1 MWLWY
6 LLIFIFGTIIGS
18 FLNVL
23 IIRYNTGK
31 SLAGRS
37 GCLACGR
44 QLTALDLVP
53 ILSYLSLKGRCRECQ
68 SHISLQYPIVE
79 VLTGLLFVLTVWRF
93 FPNFNLI
100 AFYWLIM
107 ALVVIIGAYDWRH
120 QIIPTGPMYILIA
133 LSLIWAVANG
143 GAYLLAGLGSFA
155 FFAFLWAVSGG
166 RWMGFGDAKLGLA
179 LGWLLGPVATLSAL
193 ALAFWSGA
201 LVGIGLM
208 VASRLKRLW
217 WGSKLITIKSELP
230 FAPFMI
236 LGLLMVLFFS
246 WHVIPF

>member
-1 MWLWY
+1 MAFWY
-6 LLIFIFGTIIGS
+6 GMVFIFGTIIGS

-53 ILSYLSLKGRCRECQ
+53 ILSYFGLKGRCRGCQ
-68 SHISLQYPIVE
+68 SRISLQYPIVE
-79 VLTGLLFVLTVWRF
+79 LLTGLLFVLTVWRF
-93 FPNFNLI
+93 FPNLNLI
-100 AFYWLIM
+100 IFYWLVM
-107 ALVVIIGAYDWRH
+107 MLVVIIGTYDWRH
-120 QIIPTGPMYILIA
+120 QIIPTGPMYFLIG
-133 LSLIWAVANG
+133 LSLLWAVANSWT
-143 GAYLLAGLGSFA
+143 YLLAGLGAFA
-155 FFAFLWAVSGG
+155 FFAALWGVSGG

-179 LGWLLGPVATLSAL
+179 IGWLLGPVATLSAL

-201 LVGIGLM
+201 LLGLGL
-208 VASRLKRLW
+208 VALSRLKRLW
-217 WGSKLITIKSELP
+217 RGSKLITIKSELP

-236 LGLLMVLFFS
+236 LGLLLVLFFS